1 MVTVKTFVFDGN
13 PNTVNKTLTEQE
25 TVTGLLN
32 ASFDILNPVLRF
44 KTRTPV
50 SFNYCY
56 INELQRYYFVKDV
69 AQDGDM
75 CTVRLNVDV
84 LFTYKDK
91 ILQATGT
98 IVNGENSN
106 RYSSNRSKIY
116 DMRPILK
123 QLEFDLNK
131 SFADTGKIV
140 MVTIKGNK

>member
-44 KTRTPV
+44 RTATPV

-69 AQDGDM
+69 AQDGDL

-98 IVNGENSN
+98 MINGENSN
-106 RYSSNRSKIY
+106 RYSSNRSKNY

-123 QLEFDLNK
+123 QLEFDSQK

>member
-1 MVTVKTFVFDGN
+1 M
-13 PNTVNKTLTEQE
+13 
-25 TVTGLLN
+25 
-32 ASFDILNPVLRF
+32 
-44 KTRTPV
+44 
-50 SFNYCY
+50 
-56 INELQRYYFVKDV
+56 KDV

-98 IVNGENSN
+98 MINGENSN
-106 RYSSNRSKIY
+106 RYSSNRSKNY

>member
-13 PNTVNKTLTEQE
+13 PSTVNKTLTEQE

-56 INELQRYYFVKDV
+56 VNELQRYYFVKDV

-75 CTVRLNVDV
+75 CTVRLSVDV

-98 IVNGENSN
+98 MVNGENSN
-106 RYSSNRSKIY
+106 RYSSNRSKTY

>member
-98 IVNGENSN
+98 MVNGENSN
-106 RYSSNRSKIY
+106 SYSSNRSKIY